1 MKSKKVCVADMEGRL
16 DPVGQVPIVDAYMR
30 WVLHGAEEVFGE
42 AVLSDILQKSQL
54 EQLIG
59 HYPEESLKL
68 SKTLVLQDYANLS
81 AAMINR
87 AGVSGQADVT
97 KVGRL
102 SVQPALKNQGKLMNF
117 AARNAIRFLPMSAQI
132 KTVLSSI
139 KSDVEK
145 VYANEDHSVGLSL
158 EDRGNTWAYIDKGC
172 ACCVGK
178 TADQPIC
185 WLWTGTLEE
194 SLNWLTGKEFNV
206 DQVACRAMGQ
216 DACVWEV
223 DKRPL

>member
-1 MKSKKVCVADMEGRL
+1 MERIELLVAENKSVQDA
-16 DPVGQVPIVDAYMR
+16 VGQVPIVDAYMR
-30 WVLHGAEEVFGE
+30 WVLNGAEELFGKSAIAE
-42 AVLSDILQKSQL
+42 ILRESQL
-54 EQLIG
+54 EQLID

-87 AGVSGQADVT
+87 AGIAGKVDVIQ
-97 KVGRL
+97 VGRL
-102 SVQPALKNQGKLMNF
+102 SAQPALKNQGKLMNF
-117 AARNAIRFLPMSAQI
+117 AARNAIRLLPISSQI

-145 VYANEDHSVGLSL
+145 VYANDNHSTGLSL
-158 EDRGNTWAYIDKGC
+158 EDRGDRWAYIDEGC
-172 ACCVGK
+172 ACCAGK

-194 SLNWLTGKEFNV
+194 SLHWLTGKEFKV